1 MLSGLGQVAAQAQ
14 ERAYEWGWSSVS
26 WQELVT
32 RRSPTRFPADEAG
45 PGSHTERRCNGRL
58 HGVNDALLR
67 PMLTIGGTE

>member
-45 PGSHTERRCNGRL
+45 PGSHTERRCADSP
-58 HGVNDALLR
+58 HGVTDVLLQ
-67 PMLTIGGTE
+67 PMLTIGGSE